1 LSCEFHVYIGHIH
14 HKNPPAGLQD
24 MLWLHNFA
32 KGPFMLIPIQSPSF
46 FPWNESDPAPKWAD
60 IFGNDRPLA
69 LEIGCGVGDFIV
81 QMAALHS
88 GWNFIAL
95 DFYNKGCLKTC
106 KRIDRD
112 GLSNVRVLRA
122 EARSFIEACIPP
134 ESLRAVIINCP
145 DPWPKL
151 RHRKR
156 RLVNTVFVDYLSRFM
171 LPGADFYFA
180 TDFDDYGLDVAK
192 FMLGQEGLEN
202 RLAPDS
208 YRHNLEGYPVS
219 KYMRR
224 FLEEGKR
231 IYYVHY
237 RKKS

>member
-1 LSCEFHVYIGHIH
+1 
-14 HKNPPAGLQD
+14 
-24 MLWLHNFA
+24 
-32 KGPFMLIPIQSPSF
+32 MLIPIKSPSF
-46 FPWNESDPAPKWAD
+46 LPWDDNDPAPQWCE
-60 IFGNDRPLA
+60 IFGNDNPLV

-81 QMAALHS
+81 QLAALHPD
-88 GWNFIAL
+88 WNFIAL

-106 KRIDRD
+106 KRIDKG
-112 GLSNVRVLRA
+112 GLSNVRVIRA
-122 EARSFIEACIPP
+122 EARSFIEACILGK
-134 ESLRAVIINCP
+134 SLRAVIINCP

-156 RLVNTVFVDYLSRFM
+156 RLVNTAFVAWLSRFL

-180 TDFDDYGLDVAK
+180 TDFDDYGLDVAE
-192 FMLGQEGLEN
+192 FMLEQEGFYN

-208 YRHNLEGYPVS
+208 YRNTLEGYPVS

-224 FLEEGKR
+224 FMEEGKQ

-237 RKKS
+237 GKKPNQ

>member
-1 LSCEFHVYIGHIH
+1 
-14 HKNPPAGLQD
+14 
-24 MLWLHNFA
+24 
-32 KGPFMLIPIQSPSF
+32 MLIPIKSPTF
-46 FPWNESDPAPKWAD
+46 LPWNEGDPAPQWGE
-60 IFGNDRPLA
+60 IFGNYRPLA

-81 QMAALHS
+81 QMAALNP

-106 KRIDRD
+106 KRIDKA

-122 EARSFIEACIPP
+122 EARSFIEACIPQL
-134 ESLRAVIINCP
+134 SLQAVIINCP

-156 RLVNTVFVDYLSRFM
+156 RLVNTAFVDYLSRFM
-171 LPGADFYFA
+171 LPGADLYFA
-180 TDFDDYGLDVAK
+180 TDFDDYGLDVAE
-192 FMLGQEGLEN
+192 FMLGQEGFEN

-224 FLEEGKR
+224 FLEEGKQ